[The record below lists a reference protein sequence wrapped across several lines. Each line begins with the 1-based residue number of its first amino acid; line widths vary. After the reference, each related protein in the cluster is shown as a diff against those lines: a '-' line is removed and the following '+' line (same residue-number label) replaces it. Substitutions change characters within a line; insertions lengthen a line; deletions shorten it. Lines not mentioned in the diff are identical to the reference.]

1 MTHPSPETVLEH
13 LKDIDQADIIHSA
26 EYRQE
31 AIEVLADL
39 EVNIDVRQEIAEQL
53 DDANHR
59 MTLKT
64 VNSEDSY

>member
-1 MTHPSPETVLEH
+1 MTHPTPETVLEH
-13 LKDIDQADIIHSA
+13 LKEIDQTDTVHSA

-31 AIEVLADL
+31 AIEILADL
-39 EVNIDVRQEIAEQL
+39 DVNIDVRQEIAEQL
-53 DDANHR
+53 DDANHL

>member
-1 MTHPSPETVLEH
+1 MHTAIKE
-13 LKDIDQADIIHSA
+13 IDQTDTVHSA

-31 AIEVLADL
+31 AIEILADL
-39 EVNIDVRQEIAEQL
+39 DVNIDVRQEIAEQL
-53 DDANHR
+53 DDANHL